1 MTTTATPTARKRCRK
16 TRTTKVNPRPAIVLS
31 TIPATEIDLAPGREH
46 MVCPECRTWCPI
58 TGMNSS
64 PKLVPHHTD
73 PAGTPNPRRCMAG
86 TDRRVTI
93 DITVEDWHT
102 VLIEARPTTA
112 SRRATK
118 VLPKPK
124 ATPTPAASQ
133 LTPTPL
139 SADTIRRAFR
149 RHQEQCR
156 ACKAEITGR
165 DGLPLP
171 CRDGERLAVTFLRLL
186 RQEPRRRAIRE
197 FFAQERRRLD
207 RHYAAAAPTRATQ
220 WSAVLPKVTD
230 ADTRRAQLPAGDAP
244 TESPAVPLIPR
255 DTEAYDRRQHEL
267 GRQYARTSTTS
278 AA

>member
-16 TRTTKVNPRPAIVLS
+16 TRTKKVNPRPPIVLS
-31 TIPATEIDLAPGREH
+31 TIPVNEVDLAPGREH

-58 TGMNSS
+58 TGVDRT

-93 DITVEDWHT
+93 DITVEDWRR
-102 VLIEARPTTA
+102 VLVEARPTIA

-124 ATPTPAASQ
+124 ATAALATSQ
-133 LTPTPL
+133 ISPTPL
-139 SADTIRRAFR
+139 SADAVRRTFR
-149 RHQEQCR
+149 QHQQQCR
-156 ACKAEITGR
+156 ACAGEITGR

-186 RQEPRRRAIRE
+186 RQEPRRRAVRE

-207 RHYAAAAPTRATQ
+207 RQYAVAAPARATQ

-230 ADTRRAQLPAGDAP
+230 ADARRAHLPAGDAP
-244 TESPAVPLIPR
+244 TESPAVPL
-255 DTEAYDRRQHEL
+255 
-267 GRQYARTSTTS
+267 TTLRPGQPAS
-278 AA
+278 